1 MDEITLEA
9 KQQMAKTIEALRG
22 ELSVLRTGRASPA
35 LLDRVEADY
44 YGDKM
49 LVNQIAAIKVPEPRQ
64 LLITPYDSNDVKSIV
79 AAISKSEIGINP
91 IVDGKSIR
99 LIIPAL
105 TEDRRRELVKKA
117 KTYGEETKIAI
128 RNIRRDY
135 MDIIKED
142 DTYTEDTRKKEE
154 EQVQKITDASIKN
167 VDSII
172 KVKSDE
178 ILSI

>member
-1 MDEITLEA
+1 MVEVSDKLEQLMVIKRNGKKVPFDETKIALAIKKGFDSVEVDVDEDEKARKYTTKDVQKVYQAVLKRLTKEA
-9 KQQMAKTIEALRG
+9 KNTDKFNAENVRG
-22 ELSVLRTGRASPA
+22 FVRSF
-35 LLDRVEADY
+35 
-44 YGDKM
+44 
-49 LVNQIAAIKVPEPRQ
+49 
-64 LLITPYDSNDVKSIV
+64 
-79 AAISKSEIGINP
+79 
-91 IVDGKSIR
+91 
-99 LIIPAL
+99 
-105 TEDRRRELVKKA
+105 KK
-117 KTYGEETKIAI
+117 ETKIAI

>member
-1 MDEITLEA
+1 M
-9 KQQMAKTIEALRG
+9 Q
-22 ELSVLRTGRASPA
+22 SFNNFS
-35 LLDRVEADY
+35 
-44 YGDKM
+44 
-49 LVNQIAAIKVPEPRQ
+49 
-64 LLITPYDSNDVKSIV
+64 
-79 AAISKSEIGINP
+79 INP

-117 KTYGEETKIAI
+117 KNYGEETKIAI

-178 ILSI
+178 ILAI